1 MNPNRKWI
9 IAVIYVLLLLMYP
22 IPAAS
27 EPCCIIVVPP
37 PPSSPPPSAE
47 ETGIWS
53 SIIPIYPQLPL
64 FAAIEKKM
72 FETSLKVEVRR
83 KSFDKALFMVH
94 STQGA
99 LGLTTI
105 NVLARY
111 KVETQAD
118 IEIAAVTINR
128 PYYGVYTLED
138 GPATFKDLKGKVI
151 NISGKRI
158 SEFVYL
164 IKALR
169 SAGINE
175 KDAKFVSIAAA
186 GPQNYI
192 EVVRALKSGRVQ
204 ATTGL
209 FGYKAIVPGIKLKQI
224 ETPKPITLS
233 SWIIYA
239 NSRTLDKEKKK
250 VNQFIKGYTK
260 GINVVK
266 EDQQLVRSIL
276 EKQFNIINQKVQ
288 DKIVNVYIPLFLP
301 TNIRPDPKE
310 MKVTLDIISSVA
322 KFKEA
327 PVLLD
332 EKRLQELYQ

>member
-9 IAVIYVLLLLMYP
+9 IAVMYGLLLLMSP

-37 PPSSPPPSAE
+37 PPSSPPPAAK
-47 ETGIWS
+47 ETGIWP

-72 FETSLKVEVRR
+72 FEASLKVEVRR
-83 KSFDKALFMVH
+83 KSFREALNMVH
-94 STQGA
+94 YTQGS

-105 NVLARY
+105 NMLARY
-111 KVETQAD
+111 KVATEAD
-118 IEIAAVTINR
+118 IEVAAVTINR
-128 PYYGVYTLED
+128 PYYAVYALASH
-138 GPATFKDLKGKVI
+138 PAMLKDLKGKAI
-151 NISGKRI
+151 NISGKSV
-158 SEFVYL
+158 SELVYT

-169 SAGINE
+169 SAGISE
-175 KDAKFVSIAAA
+175 KDVKFVSITAA
-186 GPQNYI
+186 GPPNYI
-192 EVVRALKSGRVQ
+192 EAARALKSGMVQ
-204 ATTGL
+204 ATTG
-209 FGYKAIVPGIKLKQI
+209 FVGYEAIVPEIRLAQI
-224 ETPKPITLS
+224 ETPKTIMFP

-239 NSRTLDKEKKK
+239 NSRTLDKETKK

-266 EDQQLVRSIL
+266 EDQQLVRRIL
-276 EKQFNIINQKVQ
+276 EKQFNISNRKIQ
-288 DKIVNVYIPLFLP
+288 DKIVKIYIPLILP
-301 TNIRPDPKE
+301 ASIRPDPKE
-310 MKVTLDIISSVA
+310 MKVTLEIISSVA
-322 KFKEA
+322 KFKKA